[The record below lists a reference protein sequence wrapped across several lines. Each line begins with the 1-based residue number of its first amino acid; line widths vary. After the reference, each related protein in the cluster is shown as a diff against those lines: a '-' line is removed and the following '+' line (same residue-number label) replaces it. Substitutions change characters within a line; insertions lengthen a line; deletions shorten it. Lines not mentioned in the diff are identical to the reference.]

1 MKRQESKQDAEV
13 KDDYAKRSRRTSS
26 ESEVEVS
33 GKPASPVSSC
43 VSMKSDASM
52 DWQDKFCQGQTS
64 TGKSAEI
71 GRPQSPSPSYIS
83 MKSNKSLDRPIKFNQ
98 GEKSSGEN
106 WPTSA
111 ATSQGYTLGD
121 TAGHQEERLCPEHK
135 MPLEVFCKTDQTLS
149 CKLCPTPEHRAHKK
163 SYTTKAKSGKPTSPI
178 SSCAS
183 MKSDASMDWQDKFCQ
198 GQTSTGKSAEIGRP
212 QSPSPSYISMK
223 SNKSLDRPIKF
234 NQGEKSSGENWPTST
249 TAPQG
254 YTLRDTSGHQEER
267 LCPEHKMPMEVF
279 CKTDQDLICKLC
291 PTLKHRG
298 HEKSYTTKA
307 RVLQELDTV
316 CLLEQILHSID
327 KNEFMNYLCESYP
340 ECFES
345 PQEAHDVHEAS
356 ELVLESFGSE
366 GALKIALKFML
377 EKGKNL
383 KNEQD
388 YLKSSLQDRLKS
400 KFECIR
406 EGNAQQVNPIPL
418 NEIFTE
424 LLITEGGSGGVNIEH
439 EVRLIEEASKNK
451 GIREN
456 AIKYND
462 IFKPLPGQRKRIRT
476 VLTKGIAG
484 IGKTVSV
491 HKFILDWAEGKAN
504 QDIHFMFPL
513 PFRDLNLK
521 GNDKYSLIQL
531 LHQYFPELKELQT
544 IRSEEVKTV
553 FIFDGLDECRLPLDF
568 KNNEMCCDPIKKTS
582 VDALLTNLIQGNML
596 PSALLWI
603 TSRPAAVIQIPP
615 DCVDQVTEVR
625 GFNDSEKEDYFRKR
639 FSEPGLAGRIV
650 AHIKS
655 SRSLHIMCHIPVF
668 CWISATVLEKMLD
681 KPDCEEVPKTLT
693 QMYTHFLLIQTQMK
707 NNKYHEVIRDDT
719 HMTELDKEMITKL
732 GNLAFLQLEK
742 GNLIFYEKD
751 LRECGINVSK
761 ASEYSTICTEIFKE
775 EFGLYREKVFCF
787 VHLSIQEHLAAVYVQ
802 LKFINSHINVLSQ
815 DPESNTLKMS
825 DLHKSAVDRA
835 LQSENG
841 HFDLF
846 LRFLLGLSLESS
858 QVLLAGMLSKSYVES
873 IEETVNYIKE
883 KIKNGSSAERAI
895 NLFHCLNELNY
906 NSLVEEIQSFLR
918 SARHSQTELQ
928 PDQCSALAYVLLTS
942 DDVLNEFDLKM
953 YNTSPEGYRRLLP
966 VVRTSRRA
974 ILAGVNLTN
983 ESCETLASVLQSSNS
998 HLIELD
1004 LSSNSLGDLGV
1015 KLLCAG
1021 LSDPHCKLE
1030 KLNLSHNELEDIGV
1044 KLLCECLMSPQCK
1057 LQTLGLAGTSFS
1069 ERSCELMASVFE
1081 SVNSHLEQLDL
1092 GCNNMK
1098 DSGVKLLSAALKSL
1112 HCKLEKL
1119 GLDKCDLTHESCEAL
1134 TAVLQS
1140 SNSCLRDLDL
1150 SYNKLGDSGMKWLC
1164 DGLTHPNCK
1173 LEKLDLSY
1181 NNLGHSGVKL
1191 LCVGLMCPDCR
1202 LKSIRLADV
1211 GILEGTCET
1220 LASVLESANPH
1231 LRELDLSNNYMGD
1244 SGVKLLCPGLQSP
1257 NCKLEKLSLCG
1268 CNLTDRCCSNLASV
1282 LSALSCLRELE
1293 LRDNDLQ
1300 DSGVKQLCAGLQDPQ
1315 CTLQKLS
1322 LSGCCVTEE
1331 GCSAL
1336 GLTLNS
1342 IHSEL
1347 KELDLSYNHPGEKGL
1362 RQLAT
1367 ILDDPCCKLEKLN
1380 VEFCS
1385 EFRNKPGLKK
1395 YACEITFDPNTAH
1408 RTLSLTGNKKVTKTK
1423 GEQPYPDHPD
1433 RFEYYGQVLCRES
1446 LCGARFYWETEW
1458 TKDAVYIGVTYKGI
1472 NRKGRGTDCKL
1483 GMNNKSWILFCSDD
1497 GWYVSYNGKETVI
1510 PSPSPSKRMGI
1521 YLDWQAGT
1529 LSFYIISPDR
1539 AYHTYTF
1546 HTTFTE
1552 PLHPGIRVHS
1562 YEGTVTLCE
1571 LK

>member
-1 MKRQESKQDAEV
+1 MIV
-13 KDDYAKRSRRTSS
+13 
-26 ESEVEVS
+26 
-33 GKPASPVSSC
+33 
-43 VSMKSDASM
+43 
-52 DWQDKFCQGQTS
+52 
-64 TGKSAEI
+64 
-71 GRPQSPSPSYIS
+71 
-83 MKSNKSLDRPIKFNQ
+83 
-98 GEKSSGEN
+98 
-106 WPTSA
+106 
-111 ATSQGYTLGD
+111 TLGINRGYLII
-121 TAGHQEERLCPEHK
+121 TECNL
-135 MPLEVFCKTDQTLS
+135 LS
-149 CKLCPTPEHRAHKK
+149 A
-163 SYTTKAKSGKPTSPI
+163 
-178 SSCAS
+178 
-183 MKSDASMDWQDKFCQ
+183 
-198 GQTSTGKSAEIGRP
+198 
-212 QSPSPSYISMK
+212 
-223 SNKSLDRPIKF
+223 
-234 NQGEKSSGENWPTST
+234 
-249 TAPQG
+249 
-254 YTLRDTSGHQEER
+254 
-267 LCPEHKMPMEVF
+267 
-279 CKTDQDLICKLC
+279 
-291 PTLKHRG
+291 
-298 HEKSYTTKA
+298 
-307 RVLQELDTV
+307 
-316 CLLEQILHSID
+316 
-327 KNEFMNYLCESYP
+327 
-340 ECFES
+340 
-345 PQEAHDVHEAS
+345 
-356 ELVLESFGSE
+356 
-366 GALKIALKFML
+366 
-377 EKGKNL
+377 GKNL

-707 NNKYHEVIRDDT
+707 NNKYHE
-719 HMTELDKEMITKL
+719 
-732 GNLAFLQLEK
+732 

-966 VVRTSRRA
+966 VFKVCHSAHDMANFCESIINTVRYTQFGANLLNIVFFRDIHAYFNMTPPHYIMYVLHQHGCIIRECC
-974 ILAGVNLTN
+974 LAGVNLTN

-1057 LQTLGLAGTSFS
+1057 LQTLG
-1069 ERSCELMASVFE
+1069 
-1081 SVNSHLEQLDL
+1081 
-1092 GCNNMK
+1092 
-1098 DSGVKLLSAALKSL
+1098 
-1112 HCKLEKL
+1112 
-1119 GLDKCDLTHESCEAL
+1119 
-1134 TAVLQS
+1134 
-1140 SNSCLRDLDL
+1140 
-1150 SYNKLGDSGMKWLC
+1150 
-1164 DGLTHPNCK
+1164 
-1173 LEKLDLSY
+1173 
-1181 NNLGHSGVKL
+1181 
-1191 LCVGLMCPDCR
+1191 
-1202 LKSIRLADV
+1202 LADV

-1315 CTLQKLS
+1315 CTLQKLRTQH
-1322 LSGCCVTEE
+1322 LSGM
-1331 GCSAL
+1331 
-1336 GLTLNS
+1336 
-1342 IHSEL
+1342 EL
-1347 KELDLSYNHPGEKGL
+1347 SVKNKEVS
-1362 RQLAT
+1362 
-1367 ILDDPCCKLEKLN
+1367 
-1380 VEFCS
+1380 V
-1385 EFRNKPGLKK
+1385 
-1395 YACEITFDPNTAH
+1395 
-1408 RTLSLTGNKKVTKTK
+1408 V
-1423 GEQPYPDHPD
+1423 
-1433 RFEYYGQVLCRES
+1433 
-1446 LCGARFYWETEW
+1446 GA
-1458 TKDAVYIGVTYKGI
+1458 AA
-1472 NRKGRGTDCKL
+1472 
-1483 GMNNKSWILFCSDD
+1483 
-1497 GWYVSYNGKETVI
+1497 
-1510 PSPSPSKRMGI
+1510 SKI
-1521 YLDWQAGT
+1521 Y
-1529 LSFYIISPDR
+1529 
-1539 AYHTYTF
+1539 H
-1546 HTTFTE
+1546 
-1552 PLHPGIRVHS
+1552 
-1562 YEGTVTLCE
+1562 
-1571 LK
+1571 